1 MKYWK
6 NKRKAL
12 VKSLPVIAILIAGI
26 LALNT
31 ICGGTASFV
40 AIDVAVAVIIGIYI
54 SHKKSVEQY
63 NAVKFQDAFD
73 YMEQFSFAF
82 LRRGQIEEALSETRE
97 LFGDGKM
104 RDTLENA
111 LLYLERG
118 YDMEGRRKALSYI
131 EKEYPTALIV
141 KLHDYMVR
149 AESYGGD
156 VRRAVSILKKE
167 QYAKKLSMWEFA
179 KELKVKRK
187 NCIFSCVAGGIISA
201 IMTFLAP
208 DREALSGNIVY
219 QAGLLFFCVMS
230 CLVIAFSYRKTVV
243 DLLADKRMY
252 SDEEI
257 RDKLKRYISGKG
269 FLSKIMLKKV
279 IGQEMRF
286 AFTEWILSV
295 TLLLETHNVEGAI
308 EESLETSP
316 YCMKP
321 FLMEFVD
328 KVHENP
334 GEVTPYVGFLEDFS
348 FPEVRSSMRLLYSL
362 SIGTVESVEDAITH
376 LIEQNSNSLKSLENE
391 KKDLRLAE
399 LNMLFMFPVVITS
412 VKLITDMSVILLY
425 FISRI

>member
-1 MKYWK
+1 MKDLK
-6 NKRKAL
+6 DRGKHL
-12 VKSLPVIAILIAGI
+12 CKSLPVIAFMLAGI

-31 ICGGTASFV
+31 ICGGSVSFAAIDIAV
-40 AIDVAVAVIIGIYI
+40 AIIIGLYI
-54 SHKKSVEQY
+54 SHMKSVEQY
-63 NAVKFQDAFD
+63 NTVKFQDAFD

-82 LRRGQIEEALSETRE
+82 LRKGQIGEALNETKE
-97 LFGDGKM
+97 LFCDGKM
-104 RDTLENA
+104 RETLDGAISFLAE
-111 LLYLERG
+111 E

-141 KLHDYMVR
+141 KLHDYIIR

-156 VRRAVSILKKE
+156 IRRAISILKKE
-167 QYAKKLSMWEFA
+167 QCAKKLSIWEFA

-187 NCIFSCVAGGIISA
+187 NCILSCAAGGIISA
-201 IMTFLAP
+201 TMTFLAP

-230 CLVIAFSYRKTVV
+230 CLVIALSYKKTVV

-257 RDKLKRYISGKG
+257 RDKLKRYISGKV

-362 SIGTVESVEDAITH
+362 SIGTVESVEEAITH

-391 KKDLRLAE
+391 KKDLRLAG
-399 LNMLFMFPVVITS
+399 LNMLFMLPVVITS
-412 VKLITDMSVILLY
+412 VKLITDMSVILLC